1 MVKAESINLLGFDIF
16 VRHRIKEGGG
26 PPVLFLPGEGE
37 SGRCFFDAFGLLK
50 NSSLIVPD
58 LLGFGRSQKVETDKD
73 ANYSLPHQVEIMFA
87 LIGHFG
93 LDEVFVVG
101 HSYGGVLG
109 TYMCRDD
116 GAGIIKKLVNAEGC
130 IARETLLESS
140 NAVNALKDC
149 GYDMAK
155 FGYWLCEGGFKK
167 GALEDFESASTIKY
181 YDSVIECDPAAFAKT
196 AAELVDRAA
205 GEDKDGNNEISEAYR
220 DLKVRRVYCAG
231 ARPVM
236 NSTKGYITANGLDLR
251 EFSMPSHWIMLDNRE
266 EFYAFVDGY
275 LRS

>member
-1 MVKAESINLLGFDIF
+1 MKAEAINLLGFDIF

-26 PPVLFLPGEGE
+26 APVLFIHGLGE

-50 NSSLIVPD
+50 VRSLIVPD
-58 LLGFGRSQKVETDKD
+58 LLGFGKSQKAETDKE
-73 ANYSLPHQVEIMFA
+73 ANYSLPRQVEILNA

-93 LDEVFVVG
+93 LGAVFIVG

-116 GAGIIKKLVNAEGC
+116 AEGVIKKFVNAEGC
-130 IARETLLESS
+130 IARDTLLESS
-140 NAVNALKDC
+140 NAVSELESC

-155 FGYWLCEGGFKK
+155 FGYWLRDGGFKK
-167 GALEDFESASTIKY
+167 RALEDFESASTIKY
-181 YDSVIECDPAAFAKT
+181 YDSVVECDPAAFAQT
-196 AAELVDRAA
+196 SLELTSRAA
-205 GEDKDGNNEISEAYR
+205 GEDEHGNNEISEIYR
-220 DLKVRRVYCAG
+220 DLETPRVYCAG

-236 NSTKGYITANGLDLR
+236 NSAKGYINANGLRLR
-251 EFSMPSHWIMLDNRE
+251 EFSAPSHWIMLDNRE

-275 LRS
+275 LGS